1 MSPPVRIIGHFA
13 SAFAHRVEAA
23 LCLKGV
29 PYELIQED
37 LFNKSE
43 LLLTNNPVHKKVPV
57 LLHGD
62 HAICESLVI
71 LEYVDEAFDGQPLL
85 PIDSYDR
92 AMARFWADF
101 MDNKLLKLFWLAH
114 WTEGEVQKGLAKE
127 LKENLALL
135 EAQLRGKRFFGGD
148 TVSYLDVVYCWFG
161 PWLNVVEEVTGVT
174 VVDESEYPAL
184 RQWEK
189 DYNSC
194 EALKPCM
201 PDKDQVV
208 AYYTENVERYKMYA
222 NAWAQQ

>member
-1 MSPPVRIIGHFA
+1 MSPPVKIIGHFA
-13 SAFAHRVEAA
+13 SPFSHRVEAA

-29 PYELIQED
+29 LYELIQED
-37 LFNKSE
+37 LNNKSE
-43 LLLTNNPVHKKVPV
+43 LLLMHNPVHKKVPV

-62 HAICESLVI
+62 HAICESLII
-71 LEYVDEAFDGQPLL
+71 LEYVDEAFDGLPLL

-127 LKENLALL
+127 LKEDLALL

-148 TVSYLDVVYCWFG
+148 TVSYIDVVYCWFG
-161 PWLNVVEEVTGVT
+161 PWLDVVEEVTGVT
-174 VVDESEYPAL
+174 VVNESEYPAL

-194 EALKPCM
+194 EALRPCM
-201 PDKDQVV
+201 PDRDQLVT
-208 AYYTENVERYKMYA
+208 YYTENKEKYKMYA